1 MASIAIRPGRGEPGV
16 RSDGGIWARWVR
28 FANRHRKWVLAGPAV
43 VFILA
48 MVSFPLVY
56 TVWLSLTNASG
67 SVSREVAFIGVDNY
81 IALFSTDQ
89 RFWPA
94 VGRTFVFTTGAVAI
108 ELVLGMGIALLL
120 RRPFRGQRW
129 VRVVT
134 LLPLVATPVAVGMM
148 WMLIFQ
154 PVIGAANEV
163 LRWFGIP
170 AQPWLSSP
178 EQALPVLMFVDIWQW
193 TPMVA
198 LILIAGLSTIPE
210 DPDEAARIDGA
221 NSFQRFWYVTLP
233 LLGPTIV
240 TAVLLRSIDAL
251 KTFDILYAT
260 KGKGGGS
267 FHEAE
272 TLNVLAYSYSF
283 DYNKYGLSSA
293 VLMVFF
299 LLIVA
304 VCALLVIG
312 RRRRRVQ

>member
-1 MASIAIRPGRGEPGV
+1 MSSSQ
-16 RSDGGIWARWVR
+16 RSENGWLALWRRYVR
-28 FANRHRKWVLAGPAV
+28 FANRHRKWFLAGPAV
-43 VFILA
+43 AFIVL

-56 TVWLSLTNASG
+56 TVWLSLTDAAG
-67 SVSREVAFIGVDNY
+67 SVNRPSDFVGLDNY
-81 IALFSTDQ
+81 VRLLTTDP

-94 VGRTFVFTTGAVAI
+94 VGRTFYFTIGAVAV
-108 ELVLGMGIALLL
+108 ELVFGMVIALLL
-120 RRPFRGQRW
+120 RRPFRGERW
-129 VRVVT
+129 IRIVI

-154 PVIGAANEV
+154 PSIGAANEI
-163 LRWFGIP
+163 LRMLGMAP
-170 AQPWLSSP
+170 QPWLSSP
-178 EQALPVLMFVDIWQW
+178 AQALPTLMFIDVWQW

-198 LILIAGLSTIPE
+198 LILLAGLTTIPE

-221 NSFQRFWYVTLP
+221 NTWQRFWYVTVPMLA
-233 LLGPTIV
+233 PTIV

-293 VLMVFF
+293 VLMIFF
-299 LLIVA
+299 ILIVG
-304 VCALLVIG
+304 VCAALIWG
-312 RRRRRVQ
+312 RRQRSTAA